1 MPDLTDLDF
10 AAREV
15 IRIFNAA
22 TSPGGSYDPLKHI
35 MDSSV
40 ILKKVLH
47 PGSVTGIGN
56 VIGYLDNH
64 MKDTNPQLLSSDGSK
79 TLWNNA
85 NPIESLTLIPADASQ
100 ARYGRATGT
109 GFYSDSPQPS
119 KIRFTLDFV
128 RESTNDKWSLSNSF
142 STPIP

>member
-1 MPDLTDLDF
+1 MPSADLDT

-15 IRIFNAA
+15 IRIFNEA
-22 TSPGGSYDPLKHI
+22 TLAGGSYDRLKHI
-35 MDSSV
+35 MDSNV

-56 VIGYLDNH
+56 AIGYLDNH
-64 MKDTNPQLLSSDGSK
+64 MKDTNPQLLSSDGTN

-85 NPIESLTLIPADASQ
+85 NPAENLTLFPTDT
-100 ARYGRATGT
+100 YGRATGT
-109 GFYSDSPQPS
+109 GFYSDSGQKT

-128 RESTNDKWSLSNSF
+128 RESLADVWSLGNSF
-142 STPIP
+142 STRI